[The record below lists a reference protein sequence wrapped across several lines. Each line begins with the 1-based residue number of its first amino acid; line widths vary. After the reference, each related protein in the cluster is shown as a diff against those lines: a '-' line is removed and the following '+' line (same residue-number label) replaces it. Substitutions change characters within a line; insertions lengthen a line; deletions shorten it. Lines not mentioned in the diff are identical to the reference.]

1 VRAGEAVAVAK
12 VKAAVGCRNR
22 SATGAGGGVK
32 AVLKVMRVA
41 KVTSEA
47 NAIVERAAKG
57 S

>member
-1 VRAGEAVAVAK
+1 VAVAK